1 MDNIV
6 ALSTMKKVLQRLNQL
21 EACNEAQEGSSV
33 ERVFELMTAR
43 EIVEGLRKKFDDD
56 SVCQDSIDR
65 IDQLMEQLEISRT
78 TDVSEAEPN

>member
-21 EACNEAQEGSSV
+21 EASIEAQEGSSV

-43 EIVEGLRKKFDDD
+43 EIVEGLRKEFDDD

>member
-33 ERVFELMTAR
+33 ESVFELMTAR